1 MKRLFFTAILFSGA
15 ALAQT
20 SLDANSIV
28 VTAVKN
34 VILPPTDVTFM
45 VNVSA
50 EFGTTLEQVL
60 AAVDL
65 GLTAQDLT
73 GINSYP
79 IGPYPPVPNANR
91 INFVFRLSVPLARMK
106 ETVDRLEKLRK
117 TLDSGMDLSYNTVAV
132 GPSLAAARE
141 ARDKA
146 LPELMAD
153 AQKRAQVL
161 ASAAQLK
168 LGAIQGVSEPYSYAD
183 GPGGA
188 VAPNVTLTVTV
199 RFAAQP

>member
-1 MKRLFFTAILFSGA
+1 
-15 ALAQT
+15 
-20 SLDANSIV
+20 
-28 VTAVKN
+28 
-34 VILPPTDVTFM
+34 
-45 VNVSA
+45 
-50 EFGTTLEQVL
+50 
-60 AAVDL
+60 
-65 GLTAQDLT
+65 
-73 GINSYP
+73 
-79 IGPYPPVPNANR
+79 
-91 INFVFRLSVPLARMK
+91 MK